1 MVALARLAKRI
12 SSTKKII
19 TRIDRG
25 EKNYMKFKTPTQQR
39 KQVPG

>member
-1 MVALARLAKRI
+1 MALARLAKRI

-19 TRIDRG
+19 TRIDG
-25 EKNYMKFKTPTQQR
+25 GKNYMKFKTPTQQR

>member
-25 EKNYMKFKTPTQQR
+25 KKLHE
-39 KQVPG
+39 V